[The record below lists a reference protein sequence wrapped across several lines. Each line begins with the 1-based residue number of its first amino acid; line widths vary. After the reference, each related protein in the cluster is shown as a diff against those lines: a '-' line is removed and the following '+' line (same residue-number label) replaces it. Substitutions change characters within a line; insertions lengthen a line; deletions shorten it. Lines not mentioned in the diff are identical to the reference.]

1 MEWLHTY
8 NFKVTAIVILK
19 FLQPLSSIVW
29 NDYILNI
36 FFVTCFMVAGHKN
49 HRQKRRLIQKS
60 LLILL
65 KINKSTFNM
74 ILIITLIGY
83 FTPRSCLQ
91 MKTCDL
97 LICQSGWKLKKMPW
111 NEFVCKQSL
120 EFGDEYWAPGL
131 I

>member
-49 HRQKRRLIQKS
+49 HRQKCRLIQKS